1 MSTIASSASIHPM
14 AVVED
19 GAIIGENVK
28 IGPFCHVGPRVVLG
42 DDVELLAHSVVMGIT
57 TIGKGTK
64 IFPMAV
70 IGGDPQSVHH
80 GGEETTLSI
89 GDNCTMREGVTINTG
104 TADFGGKTI
113 VGNNNLFLANSH
125 VAHDCRVGNNVIM
138 SNNVMLA
145 GHVVIED
152 RVILGGGCGR
162 ASVHPRRQACLRRR
176 PLGCQLRCHS
186 LRYAERQSG
195 PAGWPQCR
203 RHDTRSGVD
212 RATIHV
218 VRRAYKA
225 IFEGEGN
232 VRDNA
237 AAIREE
243 FADCE
248 QAVQILDFIAA
259 DSDRALSSPTGDR
272 RGDPCLRSVIRQKAD
287 WQSSPEAAFCRP
299 TLRGSQECTAKTR

>member
-1 MSTIASSASIHPM
+1 M

-19 GAIIGENVK
+19 GAVIGENVK

-42 DDVELLAHSVVMGIT
+42 DNTEMLPHSIVSGIT
-57 TIGKGTK
+57 TLGKGCR

-80 GGEETTLSI
+80 GGEETTLTV

-113 VGNNNLFLANSH
+113 VGNNNL
-125 VAHDCRVGNNVIM
+125 
-138 SNNVMLA
+138 MLA

-152 RVILGGGCGR
+152 RVILGGGCAVHQFTRVGR
-162 ASVHPRRQACLRRR
+162 HAFVGGLSAVSYDVIPYGMLNGN
-176 PLGCQLRCHS
+176 PGLLGGLNVVGMTR
-186 LRYAERQSG
+186 
-195 PAGWPQCR
+195 AGI
-203 RHDTRSGVD
+203 D
-212 RATIHV
+212 RATIHI

-225 IFEGEGN
+225 IFETEGN
-232 VRDNA
+232 LRDNA

-248 QAVQILDFIAA
+248 QVVQILDFIAA
-259 DSDRALSSPTGDR
+259 ESDRALSSPT
-272 RGDPCLRSVIRQKAD
+272 RGQK
-287 WQSSPEAAFCRP
+287 
-299 TLRGSQECTAKTR
+299 G